1 MKLKRIAPNRPHHG
15 EGEHG
20 IQRRKGGLM
29 GVGQHLPQRHN
40 VGNSDARGYQQSA
53 TRQMGRH
60 VGPLKEGD
68 TRRRHGPEGLSKGSP
83 PPGVTARKGVRG
95 NPDSHRGDS
104 GGGGAGRI
112 GKADNFKGKATPL
125 SESPSH
131 EWFERLGAT
140 K

>member
-1 MKLKRIAPNRPHHG
+1 MKLKRIRQNTPHHG

-20 IQRRKGGLM
+20 MQRRKGGLM
-29 GVGQHLPQRHN
+29 GVGEHLPQRHN

-53 TRQMGRH
+53 ARQMGRH

-68 TRRRHGPEGLSKGSP
+68 TRKRQGPEGLSKGSP

-95 NPDSHRGDS
+95 NPDSHMGDAGRGGSGRTGKGDS
-104 GGGGAGRI
+104 H
-112 GKADNFKGKATPL
+112 KGESTSY
-125 SESPSH
+125 SETISH
-131 EWFERLGAT
+131 DAFERLGA